1 MAGNPAGKGLFYLM
15 KKNLV
20 AALATALT
28 IGAASTTF
36 AAANPFSDVPR
47 DHWAYDAVTQLA
59 ADGVVEG
66 YGDGTYR
73 GDRSITRYEMAQMVA
88 KAMAKENVPVS
99 DRALIDRLAAEFA
112 DELNNLGVRVA
123 KLEKNADMMKWT
135 GFFRYQYT
143 SDRHDG
149 KARTNQNMA
158 MFRVLPTAEVNKNWK
173 VTARLTGSYLMDK
186 DAGDGKG
193 SENFKVDRAHAIG
206 TFGKFEVRLGQMP
219 LFSDV
224 DNGMVSDPPTM
235 SGATVRFGNV
245 VRAKVA
251 AGRVSKLGTSSD
263 PAANVQVI
271 ELTGKSGK
279 INAGVGYYHANSEKY
294 RVAGYKNSGSTDEAR
309 IFSVGGT
316 YTFDKNVSLSGAY
329 AQNTEADHYKK
340 ADSVQLSYKGAKKS
354 DVGSWGMFV
363 AYRHLDSNA
372 VFKPTYNAISAGQK
386 GWEAGLHYVPFKNVV
401 GKVEYFRG
409 KDISTD
415 KDASKIF
422 ARVDFNF

>member
-1 MAGNPAGKGLFYLM
+1 M

-59 ADGVVEG
+59 ADGVIEG

-73 GDRSITRYEMAQMVA
+73 GDRNITRYEMAQMVA
-88 KAMAKENVPVS
+88 KAMAKGDMSTS
-99 DRALIDRLAAEFA
+99 DKALVDRLAAEFA

-123 KLEKNADMMKWT
+123 NLEKNADMVKWT

-149 KARTNQNMA
+149 KARANQNMA
-158 MFRVLPTAEVNKNWK
+158 MFRVFPTAEVNKNWK
-173 VTARLTGSYLMDK
+173 VTARLTGYHLMDK

-206 TFGKFEVRLGQMP
+206 TYGKFEVRLGQMP

-224 DNGMVSDPPTM
+224 DNGMVSDPPSM

-251 AGRVSKLGTSSD
+251 AGRVSKLGASSD

-294 RVAGYKNSGSTDEAR
+294 RVAGYKNSGSSDEAR
-309 IFSVGGT
+309 IFSVGGGIA
-316 YTFDKNVSLSGAY
+316 FDKNVSLSGAY
-329 AQNTEADHYKK
+329 AQNTEADRYKK
-340 ADSVQLSYKGAKKS
+340 AGSVQLSYKGAKTS

-363 AYRHLDSNA
+363 AYRHLGDYA

-386 GWEAGLHYVPFKNVV
+386 GWEAGVHYVPFKNVV

-409 KDISTD
+409 KDLKGD